1 MAGNQGIAQ
10 RSAAGPSSRVA
21 GVSVAREVAPLA
33 GAIGAYGMLTAV
45 LSTTTSLFLTSAVH
59 AAPLLIGLFFAGR
72 GAVSIVL
79 NLGVGAMSDRL
90 PDRRPLLVIAGM
102 GGAIGGVC
110 FAVLRD
116 DVAVLVAGVVFFSI
130 GALAFSQLFAY
141 ANEFAHAHDRP
152 VAGFT
157 SVLRAVF
164 SASWVIGPPVGFYLL
179 TRYGFGPLFLAVG
192 ALSFLTAVLGWG
204 LRPLPAPL
212 RSLQTPPDGRHR
224 SDHAPSAA
232 FPLLPARTWLLL
244 GAIIAL
250 GVVNQMYSIDVPLYV
265 TKTLHLDAQLVGW
278 MAGLGAALEI
288 PIMIVA
294 GRFAE
299 RFGRLP
305 LVIASAAG
313 ATGFF
318 CLLPLARSAGPLLAL
333 QVLNAAWS
341 AVALSIPMVMMQD
354 EARSGAGAASSLYSS
369 AFMSAGLLAGAITGV
384 TAAVIGFGGVFWVCA
399 ALAAVAAAL
408 LLARASCR

>member
-192 ALSFLTAVLGWG
+192 ALSFLTAALGWG

-232 FPLLPARTWLLL
+232 FPPLPARTWLLL